1 MSSKK
6 SIQRIINKDMKEI
19 YRMNLNENGI
29 FVNFDEDNVM
39 KAKAMIIGPSET
51 PFENGVLFFDISFP
65 VNYPYSPPIMKYYSR
80 SPYRVHPNLYVGK
93 SHDNFLGK
101 VCLSMLN
108 TWSGPKWTSIMHIGS
123 ILLTLQSILTKYPIE
138 NEPGFENTSIDKKE
152 LFNKIVIYD
161 TFRNLIYENMISIP
175 NDYKIFQ
182 DQIKTHFQ
190 EKEDVI
196 RTKLQDLYKTC
207 TSKIRINSGI
217 YSYTI
222 TIDYNNLKTKFD
234 NNFKL

>member
-6 SIQRIINKDMKEI
+6 AIQRIINKDIKEI

-29 FVNFDEDNVM
+29 FVNFEEDNVM
-39 KAKAMIIGPSET
+39 KAKAMIIGPTET

-65 VNYPYSPPIMKYYSR
+65 VNYPYSPPIMKYFSR

-93 SHDNFLGK
+93 SYDNFLGK

-108 TWSGPKWTSIMHIGS
+108 TWAGPKWTSVMHIGS

-152 LFNKIVIYD
+152 LFNQIVIYD

-175 NDYKIFQ
+175 NDYQIFQ
-182 DQIKTHFQ
+182 DQIHTHFQ
-190 EKEDVI
+190 EKEHII
-196 RTKLQDLYKTC
+196 RSKLKDMSEKY
-207 TSKIRINSGI
+207 TSKTKINSGI